1 MIKIIREEQY
11 ESMMKKVVEPGLA
24 ALREEI
30 DMPLAS
36 GGVLHAEVYNRY
48 DAKSAV
54 VMLHGY
60 TESAEKLREMSWY
73 FVNSGMSVFA
83 MDHRGHGKSVREIE
97 DTSITHVDRFSQYL
111 DDLEQFMDTVVRP
124 RMGGAPVYVY
134 GHSMGGAIAAFALIE
149 HPEWFDRAVLTA
161 PMIAPVTGPLPR
173 FAAKWLG
180 DVCRLLGKGKERAF
194 VGKPFDPAREK
205 FETSCATSRAR
216 HAYYQ
221 QKRNTRPEL
230 QNCSPTYSW
239 VREAAAVTE
248 PLLARAGTIK
258 VPLLLC
264 QAIQELVVV
273 NRDQERFAARVQ
285 NGKLMRFDGKHE
297 LFLSHDAV
305 MSEYVNAVIGFMKE
319 EG

>member
-1 MIKIIREEQY
+1 MIKIISENKY

-24 ALREEI
+24 AMREEI
-30 DMPLAS
+30 DMPLSS
-36 GGVLHAEVYNRY
+36 GGVLHAEVHNRY
-48 DAKSAV
+48 DAKAAV

-60 TESAEKLREMSWY
+60 TESAEKLREITWY

-83 MDHRGHGKSVREIE
+83 MDHRGHGKSVREVE
-97 DTSITHVDRFSQYL
+97 DTSITHVERFSQYL
-111 DDLEQFMDTVVRP
+111 DDLEQFMDNVVRP
-124 RMGGAPVYVY
+124 RMGDAPVYVY

-161 PMIAPVTGPLPR
+161 PMIAPVTKPLPR
-173 FAAKWLG
+173 RAAKWLG
-180 DVCRLLGKGKERAF
+180 GLFCLMGKGKERAF
-194 VGKPFDPAREK
+194 VGQPFDPAREK

-221 QKRNTRPEL
+221 EKRNTRPEL
-230 QNCSPTYSW
+230 QNCSPTHGW
-239 VREAAAVTE
+239 IREGAAVTE
-248 PLLARAGTIK
+248 PLLRRAGTIK
-258 VPLLLC
+258 TPLLLC

-273 NRDQERFAARVQ
+273 NRDQERFVARAADAR
-285 NGKLMRFDGKHE
+285 LMKFDGKHE
-297 LFLSHDAV
+297 LFLSGDAV